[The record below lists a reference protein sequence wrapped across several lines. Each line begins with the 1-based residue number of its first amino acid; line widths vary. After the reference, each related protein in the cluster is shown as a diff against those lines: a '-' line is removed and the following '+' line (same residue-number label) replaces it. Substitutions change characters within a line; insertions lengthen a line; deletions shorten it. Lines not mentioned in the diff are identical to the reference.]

1 MLAAVPSSNP
11 ELPPCPLC
19 GGTLESSSR
28 DTWCVD
34 CGDKEIDVG
43 SRWYDGRGI
52 VEVLSSF
59 PDRHGIPYC
68 VVQHS
73 RGNPR
78 VVSQG
83 LMLREW
89 ALR

>member
-1 MLAAVPSSNP
+1 MLAVVPAHDP
-11 ELPPCPLC
+11 LPPCPLC
-19 GGTLESSSR
+19 GGTLDSDAR
-28 DTWCVD
+28 DTWCMD
-34 CGDKEIDVG
+34 CGNKEIEVG
-43 SRWYDGRGI
+43 TRWYDGRGI

-83 LMLREW
+83 LMLRQWE
-89 ALR
+89 RR